1 MVRLP
6 LEQLADTVE
15 LPVREA
21 ERAVERLFRD
31 LRQTAIVA
39 GKGDSFAA
47 SPGKSLATRTNFA
60 RRAGSPAQGALL

>member
-15 LPVREA
+15 FPVREA

-31 LRQTAIVA
+31 LRQTAILA
-39 GKGDSFAA
+39 GKGD
-47 SPGKSLATRTNFA
+47 GV
-60 RRAGSPAQGALL
+60 RRRYSEQR